1 MSDKIEINSA
11 YIVELTSIIE
21 AKKSKELI
29 SRIEELHIAD
39 IAEIIEDLSLENAK
53 YLFELI
59 SDEEKSAAVL
69 VELEDDTRED
79 LLEDLSA
86 KEIAKEVI
94 DNLESDDAA
103 DIIGELSE
111 DKKEEV
117 LSHIEDEELASDISD
132 LLNYPEDTAGGL
144 MAKELIKVNEN
155 WNTVQ
160 CLKEMRKQAEGIKK
174 VYTIYVVNNNDKLL
188 GLLSLRKLLLT
199 ERSTSIK
206 DIITTEIISVK
217 ATTDDKDVAN
227 IMHKYDLVALPVID
241 DLGKLIGRITVDD
254 VMDVAKEE
262 AEKDYQMASGISEDV
277 ESGDSVFELTRARLP
292 WLLIGMLGGL
302 LGAEVIGIF
311 DLKKNLELAFFIP
324 LIAAMGGNVGVQS
337 AAIVVQG
344 LANDSLKMENIFQ
357 KLIKELGVGLL
368 NGIICSVII
377 LGAAFGLGY
386 SMELSFTVSISLL
399 AVIVFAAIFGTF
411 IPLTLEK
418 YKIDPALAT
427 GPFIT
432 TVNDVLGLFIY
443 FWIGQAILGQAI
455 L

>member
-11 YIVELTSIIE
+11 YIEELTSLIE
-21 AKKSKELI
+21 AQNSKELI
-29 SRIEELHIAD
+29 SRIVELHIAD

-69 VELEDDTRED
+69 VELEDDTREE

-103 DIIGELSE
+103 DLIGELSE

-117 LSHIEDEELASDISD
+117 LSHIEDEDLASDISD
-132 LLNYPEDTAGGL
+132 LLTYPEDTAGGL

-160 CLKEMRKQAEGIKK
+160 CLKEMRKQADDVKK
-174 VYTIYVVNNNDKLL
+174 VYTIYVVDDNNQLL

-206 DIITTEIISVK
+206 DIITTDIISVK
-217 ATTDDKDVAN
+217 ATTDDEDVAN
-227 IMHKYDLVALPVID
+227 IMQKYDLVALPVID
-241 DLGKLIGRITVDD
+241 DLGRLIGRITVDD

-262 AEKDYQMASGISEDV
+262 AEKDYQMLSGISEDV
-277 ESGDSVFELTRARLP
+277 ESSDSVWELTRARLP
-292 WLLIGMLGGL
+292 WLLIGMIGGL

-311 DLKKNLELAFFIP
+311 DLKENLELAFFIP

-344 LANDSLKMENIFQ
+344 LANDSLKMENLFQ

-386 SMELSFTVSISLL
+386 GMELSLTVSISLL
-399 AVIVFAAIFGTF
+399 AVIVFAAVFGTF

-443 FWIGQAILGQAI
+443 FWIGRAILGQAI

>member
-1 MSDKIEINSA
+1 MSDKIEINST
-11 YIVELTSIIE
+11 YIEQLTSLIE
-21 AKKSKELI
+21 EQNSKELT

-39 IAEIIEDLSLENAK
+39 IAEIIENVSLENAK

-69 VELEDDTRED
+69 VELEDDTREE

-86 KEIAKEVI
+86 KEIAEEVI

-103 DIIGELSE
+103 DLIGELSE

-144 MAKELIKVNEN
+144 MAKELIKVNEK
-155 WNTVQ
+155 WNTLQ
-160 CLKEMRKQAEGIKK
+160 CLREMRKQAEHVKQ
-174 VYTIYVVNNNDKLL
+174 VHTIYVVNDNDILL
-188 GLLSLRKLLLT
+188 GSMSLRRLLLIET
-199 ERSTSIK
+199 NTPIK
-206 DIITTEIISVK
+206 EIIKTDIISVN
-217 ATTDDKDVAN
+217 ATEDDEDVAN
-227 IMHKYDLVALPVID
+227 IMNKYDLIVLPVVNVD
-241 DLGKLIGRITVDD
+241 NKLIGRITIDD
-254 VMDVAKEE
+254 VMDVVKEE

-277 ESGDSVFELTRARLP
+277 ESSDSVWTLTRARLP
-292 WLLIGMLGGL
+292 WLLIGMIGGL
-302 LGAEVIGIF
+302 LGAKVIGIF
-311 DLKKNLELAFFIP
+311 DLENNFELAFFIP

-344 LANDSLKMENIFQ
+344 LANDSLKMDNIFQ

-368 NGIICSVII
+368 NGFICSIII

-386 SMELSFTVSISLL
+386 SMELSLTVSLSLL
-399 AVIVFAAIFGTF
+399 AVIVFAAVFGTF

>member
-11 YIVELTSIIE
+11 YIEELTSLIE
-21 AKKSKELI
+21 SQNSKELI
-29 SRIEELHIAD
+29 SRIVELHIAD

-69 VELEDDTRED
+69 VELEDDTREE

-86 KEIAKEVI
+86 QEIAEEVI

-103 DIIGELSE
+103 DLIGELSE

-132 LLNYPEDTAGGL
+132 LLNYHEDTAGGL

-160 CLKEMRKQAEGIKK
+160 CLKEMRKQADDVKK
-174 VYTIYVVNNNDKLL
+174 VYTIYVVDDNDKLL

-217 ATTDDKDVAN
+217 ATTDDEDVAN
-227 IMHKYDLVALPVID
+227 IMQKYDLVALPVID
-241 DLGKLIGRITVDD
+241 DLGRLIGRITVDD

-277 ESGDSVFELTRARLP
+277 ESSDSVWELTRARLP
-292 WLLIGMLGGL
+292 WLLIGMMGGL

-311 DLKKNLELAFFIP
+311 DLKENLELAFFIP

-344 LANDSLKMENIFQ
+344 LANDSLKMENLFQ

-368 NGIICSVII
+368 NGLICSVII

-386 SMELSFTVSISLL
+386 SMELSLTVSISLL
-399 AVIVFAAIFGTF
+399 AVIVFAAVFGTF

-443 FWIGQAILGQAI
+443 FWIGQAIL
-455 L
+455 

>member
-1 MSDKIEINSA
+1 MIKLKS
-11 YIVELTSIIE
+11 LIE
-21 AKKSKELI
+21 AQKSKELI

-39 IAEIIEDLSLENAK
+39 IAEIIEDVSLENAK

-69 VELEDDTRED
+69 VELEDDIREE
-79 LLEDLSA
+79 LLEGLSA
-86 KEIAKEVI
+86 QEIAEEVI

-103 DIIGELSE
+103 DLIGELSE

-117 LSHIEDEELASDISD
+117 LSHIEDEELASYISD

-160 CLKEMRKQAEGIKK
+160 CLKEMRKQADDVKK
-174 VYTIYVVNNNDKLL
+174 VYTIYVVDDNDKLL

-217 ATTDDKDVAN
+217 ATTDDEDVAN
-227 IMHKYDLVALPVID
+227 IMQKYDLVALPVID
-241 DLGKLIGRITVDD
+241 ELGRLIGRITVDD
-254 VMDVAKEE
+254 VMDVVKEE

-277 ESGDSVFELTRARLP
+277 ESSDTTWELTRARLP
-292 WLLIGMLGGL
+292 WLIIGMIGGL
-302 LGAEVIGIF
+302 LGAKVIGIF
-311 DLKKNLELAFFIP
+311 DLSGENFELAFFIP

-357 KLIKELGVGLL
+357 KLVKELGVGLL
-368 NGIICSVII
+368 NGIICSIII
-377 LGAAFGLGY
+377 LGAAFSLGY
-386 SMELSFTVSISLL
+386 SLALSFTVSISLF
-399 AVIVFAAIFGTF
+399 AVIVFAAVFGTF

-418 YKIDPALAT
+418 YNIDPALAT

-443 FWIGQAILGQAI
+443 FMIGQAIL
-455 L
+455 